1 MRTISHEFARRSSPS
16 SSTAAARCWR
26 TTSKPSRTGS
36 TTRPCARRL
45 LQGERVKRTKRSEA
59 KRTSLVTEVCEAT
72 NPLLTRRTFFAR
84 RSGAGRILADGG
96 EGLAPA
102 DPNARA
108 GAGPGANQIYS
119 HLLPHGTKE
128 EAERGAGGRG
138 RATRSTS
145 APPGRFGTTTTG
157 LITSTS
163 RNRQRRRG
171 RWRGLLLAERVLK
184 ATDWLLLLWLLRLK
198 RKTLSLID
206 LLTP

>member
-1 MRTISHEFARRSSPS
+1 M
-16 SSTAAARCWR
+16 
-26 TTSKPSRTGS
+26 
-36 TTRPCARRL
+36 
-45 LQGERVKRTKRSEA
+45 KRTKRSEAKRSEAKRSEA

-128 EAERGAGGRG
+128 EAERGARGARTSHKVDFGATGEIRYNNYGLNYVNEYGIDSDDEDDGGG
-138 RATRSTS
+138 CCWPSVCCSGWNEETAAPTR
-145 APPGRFGTTTTG
+145 
-157 LITSTS
+157 
-163 RNRQRRRG
+163 
-171 RWRGLLLAERVLK
+171 
-184 ATDWLLLLWLLRLK
+184 
-198 RKTLSLID
+198 
-206 LLTP
+206 